1 MVFKCKMCGGDI
13 EVIQGTNVGKCL
25 YCKSTMT
32 LPNIDN
38 EKILNLYNRANN
50 LRLSND
56 FDKAYAVYEMILEL
70 NEDEIEAHWGLILC
84 KYGVEYVDDPK
95 TKKKI
100 ITCHRTRYESVLTD
114 PDYKFIMSKS
124 YGEAKEIYTNEANI
138 ISDIQKKSLEISS
151 SEEPYDI
158 FICYKETDENGNRT
172 KDSVLAE
179 DIYNRLTELNYKVF
193 FARKT
198 LENKLGI
205 EYEPYIFSA
214 LNSSKVMLVVGTS
227 TDNLNS
233 VWVKNEWSRY
243 LDLIK
248 KERKK
253 KTLIPVYKDM
263 DAYELPEE
271 FSMLQAQSMDK
282 VGAIQDLLSGIGK
295 IVKTSSKNEI
305 DEEMYEKFKKMM
317 EEDKRKQQEKLN
329 SRYEVS
335 MKTESVGVKYILI
348 TFTLS
353 FIMAIFML
361 YAYESKFIFN
371 SSSSYSLAIALSYG
385 ISPSFIQI
393 IICIITFIA
402 FFLGF
407 ASRETNKASKYLYF
421 INILLEF
428 IYVISLHSINYKS
441 NYQFYAILVL
451 NIILFLIKPKWRIK
465 ENICLVSE
473 NEKKEILEENKI
485 LMENF
490 VEKEKNL
497 IKKPFYI
504 ITILMIIIISIF
516 SFLPIKGQGNDRN
529 YSLDQVEVISDY
541 IKIRSAPKLHDSRV
555 IGTVNKGEI
564 YTYYDTIKEE
574 TYSNNITWY
583 KIKTSTGIS
592 GYIAGNSYDDI
603 YLKILEKNV
612 D

>member
-32 LPNIDN
+32 LPNIEN

-70 NEDEIEAHWGLILC
+70 NEEEIEAHWGLILC

-124 YGEAKEIYTNEANI
+124 YGEAKEIYTNEASV

-214 LNSSKVMLVVGTS
+214 LNSSKVMLVVGIS

-248 KERKK
+248 KERKN
-253 KTLIPVYKDM
+253 KTLIPVYKDI

-295 IVKTSSKNEI
+295 IVKISSKNEI

-348 TFTLS
+348 TFALS

-361 YAYESKFIFN
+361 YAYDSKFIFN
-371 SSSSYSLAIALSYG
+371 SSSSFSLPEAILYG
-385 ISPSFIQI
+385 IGPSFIQI

-407 ASRETNKASKYLYF
+407 VSRKTNKVSKYLYF
-421 INILLEF
+421 INILLES
-428 IYVISLHSINYKS
+428 IYAISLYCINYKL
-441 NYQFYAILVL
+441 NYQFYVILVL

-473 NEKKEILEENKI
+473 EEKKEILEENKI

-504 ITILMIIIISIF
+504 IIILMIVIISIF

-541 IKIRSAPKLHDSRV
+541 IKLRSSPELYNSRV
-555 IGTVNKGEI
+555 IGIVNKGEI
-564 YTYYDTIKEE
+564 YTYYDVVKEE

-603 YLKILEKNV
+603 YLKILEKDAN
-612 D
+612 

>member
-95 TKKKI
+95 TNKKI
-100 ITCHRTRYESVLTD
+100 ITCHRTRYEPVLTD

-124 YGEAKEIYTNEANI
+124 YGEAKEIYTNEASI

-179 DIYNRLTELNYKVF
+179 DIYNSLIELNYKVF

-253 KTLIPVYKDM
+253 KTLIPAYKDM

-335 MKTESVGVKYILI
+335 MKTETVGTKYTLI
-348 TFTLS
+348 TFALS

-361 YAYESKFIFN
+361 YAYDDTFIFN
-371 SSSSYSLAIALSYG
+371 SSYSLDLSRALSYG
-385 ISPSFIQI
+385 IGLSFIQI

-407 ASRETNKASKYLYF
+407 ASRKTNKASKYLYF
-421 INILLEF
+421 INILLEL
-428 IYVISLHSINYKS
+428 IYAINIHCINYKL

-473 NEKKEILEENKI
+473 DEKNEILEENKI

-497 IKKPFYI
+497 IKTPFYI
-504 ITILMIIIISIF
+504 ITILMVVIISIF

-541 IKIRSAPKLHDSRV
+541 IKIRSAPELYNSRV
-555 IGTVNKGEI
+555 IGMVNKGEI
-564 YTYYDTIKEE
+564 YTYYDTINEE

-592 GYIAGNSYDDI
+592 GYIAGNSYDDT
-603 YLKILEKNV
+603 YLKILEKNAN
-612 D
+612 

>member
-32 LPNIDN
+32 LPNIEN

-70 NEDEIEAHWGLILC
+70 NEEEIEAHWGLILC

-124 YGEAKEIYTNEANI
+124 YGEAKEIYTNEASV

-248 KERKK
+248 KERKN
-253 KTLIPVYKDM
+253 KTLIPVYKDI

-295 IVKTSSKNEI
+295 IVKISSKNEI

-348 TFTLS
+348 TFALS

-361 YAYESKFIFN
+361 YAYDSKFIFN
-371 SSSSYSLAIALSYG
+371 SSSSFNLPEAILYG
-385 ISPSFIQI
+385 IGPSFIQI

-407 ASRETNKASKYLYF
+407 VSRKTNKVSKYLYF
-421 INILLEF
+421 INILLES
-428 IYVISLHSINYKS
+428 IYAISLYCINYKL
-441 NYQFYAILVL
+441 NYQFYVILVL

-473 NEKKEILEENKI
+473 EEKKEILEENKI

-504 ITILMIIIISIF
+504 IIILMIVIISIF

-541 IKIRSAPKLHDSRV
+541 IKLRSSPELYNSSV
-555 IGTVNKGEI
+555 IGIVNKGEI
-564 YTYYDTIKEE
+564 YTYYDVVKEE

-603 YLKILEKNV
+603 YLKILEK
-612 D
+612 DAD

>member
-32 LPNIDN
+32 LPNIEN

-179 DIYNRLTELNYKVF
+179 DIYNSLIELNYKVF

-485 LMENF
+485 LMGNF

-504 ITILMIIIISIF
+504 ITILMVVIISIF

>member
-32 LPNIDN
+32 LPNIEN

-70 NEDEIEAHWGLILC
+70 NEEEIEAHWGLILC

-124 YGEAKEIYTNEANI
+124 YGEAKEIYTNEATV

-248 KERKK
+248 KERKN

-295 IVKTSSKNEI
+295 IVKISSKNEI

-335 MKTESVGVKYILI
+335 MKIESVGVKYILI
-348 TFTLS
+348 TFALS

-361 YAYESKFIFN
+361 YAYDSKFIFN
-371 SSSSYSLAIALSYG
+371 SSSSFSLPEAILYG
-385 ISPSFIQI
+385 IGLSFIQI

-407 ASRETNKASKYLYF
+407 VSRKTNKVSKYLYF
-421 INILLEF
+421 INILLES
-428 IYVISLHSINYKS
+428 IYAISLYCINYKL
-441 NYQFYAILVL
+441 NYQFYVILVL

-473 NEKKEILEENKI
+473 EEKKEILEENKI

-490 VEKEKNL
+490 VEKEKKL

-541 IKIRSAPKLHDSRV
+541 IKLRSSPELYNSRV
-555 IGTVNKGEI
+555 IGIVNKGEI
-564 YTYYDTIKEE
+564 YTYYDVVKEE

-603 YLKILEKNV
+603 YLKILEKDAN
-612 D
+612 

>member
-158 FICYKETDENGNRT
+158 FICYKETDENGNRS

-361 YAYESKFIFN
+361 YAYDSKFIFN

-473 NEKKEILEENKI
+473 DEKKEILEENKI

-504 ITILMIIIISIF
+504 ITILMVVIISIF

>member
-32 LPNIDN
+32 LPNIEN

-70 NEDEIEAHWGLILC
+70 NEEEIEAHWGLILC

-124 YGEAKEIYTNEANI
+124 YGEAKEIYTNEATV

-179 DIYNRLTELNYKVF
+179 DIYNSLIELNYKVF

-348 TFTLS
+348 TFALS

-473 NEKKEILEENKI
+473 EEKKEILEENKI

-504 ITILMIIIISIF
+504 ITILMVVIISIF

>member
-32 LPNIDN
+32 LPNIEN

-70 NEDEIEAHWGLILC
+70 NEEEIEAHWGLILC

-114 PDYKFIMSKS
+114 LDYKFIMSKS
-124 YGEAKEIYTNEANI
+124 YGEAKEIYTNEATV

-248 KERKK
+248 KERKN
-253 KTLIPVYKDM
+253 KTLIPVYKDI

-295 IVKTSSKNEI
+295 IVKISSKNEI

-335 MKTESVGVKYILI
+335 MKIESVGVKYILI
-348 TFTLS
+348 TFALS

-361 YAYESKFIFN
+361 YAYDSKFIFN
-371 SSSSYSLAIALSYG
+371 SSSSFNLPEAILYG
-385 ISPSFIQI
+385 IGPSFIQI

-407 ASRETNKASKYLYF
+407 VSRKTNKVSKYLYF
-421 INILLEF
+421 INILLES
-428 IYVISLHSINYKS
+428 IYAISLYCINYKL
-441 NYQFYAILVL
+441 NYQFYVILVL

-473 NEKKEILEENKI
+473 EEKKEILEENKI

-504 ITILMIIIISIF
+504 IIILMIVIISIF

-541 IKIRSAPKLHDSRV
+541 IKLRSSPELYNSRV
-555 IGTVNKGEI
+555 IGIVNKGEI
-564 YTYYDTIKEE
+564 YTYYDVVKEE

-603 YLKILEKNV
+603 YLKILEKDAN
-612 D
+612 